1 MEIEYLCSM
10 ACVFTSLIQISYN
23 FTFNKFGR
31 LITLK
36 YLQTKNSRFMEVVL
50 KLRNYI
56 RKNRKLYQL
65 CKSTRTRTV
74 YVIRSTMFPRTDLLL
89 LLIES

>member
-10 ACVFTSLIQISYN
+10 ACVFTFLIQISYN

-36 YLQTKNSRFMEVVL
+36 YLQMKDSGFMEVVL
-50 KLRNYI
+50 NNCEIISEKRENCTSVVKVLEREQFT
-56 RKNRKLYQL
+56 LY
-65 CKSTRTRTV
+65 
-74 YVIRSTMFPRTDLLL
+74 D
-89 LLIES
+89 

>member
-31 LITLK
+31 LIRHK
-36 YLQTKNSRFMEVVL
+36 YLQMKNSGFMEVVL

-56 RKNRKLYQL
+56 RKTENCTSVVKVLERERFTLYDRRCFLEQ
-65 CKSTRTRTV
+65 T
-74 YVIRSTMFPRTDLLL
+74 YFYF
-89 LLIES
+89 

>member
-31 LITLK
+31 LITYK
-36 YLQTKNSRFMEVVL
+36 YLQMKNSGFMEVVL

-56 RKNRKLYQL
+56 RKTENCTSVVKVLEREQFTLYDRRCFLEQ
-65 CKSTRTRTV
+65 T
-74 YVIRSTMFPRTDLLL
+74 YFYF
-89 LLIES
+89 